1 MAADSDGSLTAVV
14 ICEGDLHDPEFKNKF
29 RSFLGKLK
37 SLIEQPKTKKLKVN
51 KVIKIKL
58 SRLKKQ
64 IINKKSNF

>member
-1 MAADSDGSLTAVV
+1 MKATSTTPNLRINLD
-14 ICEGDLHDPEFKNKF
+14 H
-29 RSFLGKLK
+29 LGKLK